1 MKLNPQP
8 LIYLTDGEKLS
19 VEKFCCE
26 NKIDKF
32 SYNVLFECS
41 PQSGQSLMTFN
52 KAKQLA
58 AQIVSNHKNI
68 KFILSS
74 NEPFTSDNSN
84 IIDGSAISW
93 RENAELANYCNL
105 MMGCSSGISWRCTSQ
120 WTKPL
125 PFIQIVNPMYMKG
138 DFSASMKIDFRY
150 FGIDTKNL
158 VELYNPP
165 EDILAACIISA
176 SKNNFQIIKEKYD
189 VTDNSYFNNYK
200 FLNESRISIY
210 EKIKLFITSLLPAFF
225 INGIGRIKRGWVT
238 RGALWLKRKIFF
250 HKKLF

>member
-1 MKLNPQP
+1 MCFLNARHKAGNP
-8 LIYLTDGEKLS
+8 G
-19 VEKFCCE
+19 
-26 NKIDKF
+26 
-32 SYNVLFECS
+32 
-41 PQSGQSLMTFN
+41 MTFN

-105 MMGCSSGISWRCTSQ
+105 MMGWQQWNILLCTSQ

-138 DFSASMKIDFRY
+138 DFSGINENRFPVFWYRY
-150 FGIDTKNL
+150 
-158 VELYNPP
+158 
-165 EDILAACIISA
+165 
-176 SKNNFQIIKEKYD
+176 
-189 VTDNSYFNNYK
+189 
-200 FLNESRISIY
+200 
-210 EKIKLFITSLLPAFF
+210 
-225 INGIGRIKRGWVT
+225 
-238 RGALWLKRKIFF
+238 
-250 HKKLF
+250 KKSG